1 MKDKKELYLFTG
13 LFPYGKL
20 ENFLETEIDYL
31 CKEFDD
37 VYVVPFR
44 KEGYIRSY
52 PSNCIVLSPIAQ
64 NSIQYLFHGLYC
76 NQSFNI
82 LIKDFF
88 TNRVFCS
95 LRKLKV
101 WLTGYIAVNCILNSF
116 VVKSFKDADV
126 VDKIFYFYW
135 GKWGNVLSLFI
146 KDRVLFVSR
155 FHGDWDLWEE
165 KYDNY
170 APLRKYVAEK
180 LDAAIFI
187 SQKGQEYFNKKYPN
201 CPTSLHRLG
210 TKDLGIC
217 KKSDDGILRVVSC
230 SSVYPLKRVDLIL
243 KAVINVANSQKVEWT
258 HLGGGVDFDKI
269 QKMALSNQNPNLS
282 INLLGQMTYTEVQ
295 NYYKNNVVDVFINLS
310 TSEGIPVSIME
321 AISCDIPV
329 VATDVGGT
337 SEIVNKQTG
346 ILISK
351 DSSIEE
357 ISNAILELNTH
368 HCLYSP
374 RKFWER
380 NFSAEKNYSAFAQY
394 LKSLSKIR

>member
-1 MKDKKELYLFTG
+1 MKKMFLLTRSY
-13 LFPYGKL
+13 PYSNA
-20 ENFLETEIDYL
+20 ENFLEDEILCL
-31 CKEFDD
+31 CKIFEL
-37 VYVVPFR
+37 VYIIPYMATSDR
-44 KEGYIRSY
+44 CRELPR
-52 PSNCIVLSPIAQ
+52 NCILLPPIV
-64 NSIQYLFHGLYC
+64 NDKVDIINNGFYCSKCFHL
-76 NQSFNI
+76 
-82 LIKDFF
+82 LIKDFIQ
-88 TNRVFCS
+88 NRVFLS
-95 LRKLKV
+95 YKKIKV
-101 WLTGYIAVNCILNSF
+101 WLTAYIAANTYMNSSMIREIE
-116 VVKSFKDADV
+116 KKLDGED
-126 VDKIFYFYW
+126 IFYSYW

-243 KAVINVANSQKVEWT
+243 KAVNNVANSQKVEWT

-269 QKMALSNQNPNLS
+269 KKMASLNQNSNLS
-282 INLLGQMTYTEVQ
+282 ICLLGQMTYTEVQ
-295 NYYKNNVVDVFINLS
+295 NFYKNNAVDVFINLS
-310 TSEGIPVSIME
+310 TNEGIPVSIME
-321 AISCDIPV
+321 AISCNIPV